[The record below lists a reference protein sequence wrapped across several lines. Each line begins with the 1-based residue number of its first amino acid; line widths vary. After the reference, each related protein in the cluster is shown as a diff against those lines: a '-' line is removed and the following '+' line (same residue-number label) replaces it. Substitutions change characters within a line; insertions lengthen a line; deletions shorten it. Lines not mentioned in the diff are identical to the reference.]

1 MRLVVSLTAAAALA
15 AVLAPGALAFR
26 FTDEARLVPVGVVGQ
41 AYSHQLSMSG
51 GCLRVT
57 IAIGPGS
64 LPPGL
69 HLSGGPSDETQNSW
83 RIEGTP
89 TAAGEFPFWIV
100 ARSLWPE
107 CMGDSTEEDWVIRV
121 SGSGGGSTPPVTPP
135 APTPAPSLAIQQSS
149 VPGADTGA
157 AYSTRFTA
165 SGGGSQ
171 TWSVV
176 GGVLPVGIQL
186 AGDGTLSG
194 RATIAGD
201 YTFTVRVQSGSGA
214 SQKTFTIAVREGVTA
229 SIQATKQA
237 EQGVALTLRPAFAG
251 GVAPHAWSLASGS
264 LPAGLS
270 LDAATGALTGT
281 PTEAGTY
288 ALALKVADRDG
299 RSATV
304 QTQLVVNAPIALAT
318 RSLPLYVRGVRT
330 SFQLATEGGVG
341 KKRFQIASGRLPVG
355 LRLQVNGLLVG
366 TPRALGRFR
375 VVVRV
380 TDGYKVTATRAYT
393 LLVRRS

>member
-1 MRLVVSLTAAAALA
+1 MRLVVSFIAAAAFA

-26 FTDEARLVPVGVVGQ
+26 FTDEARAVPVGVVGQ
-41 AYSHQLSMSG
+41 PYSHQLSMAG
-51 GCLRVT
+51 GCLRVAT
-57 IAIGPGS
+57 SIGPGS

-69 HLSGGPSDETQNSW
+69 HLAGAPSDETQNSW

-89 TAAGEFPFWIV
+89 TQAGEFPFWIV

-121 SGSGGGSTPPVTPP
+121 TGSGGGSTPSVTPP
-135 APTPAPSLAIQQSS
+135 APAPSPSLAIQQTS

-157 AYSTRFTA
+157 AYATRFTA

-171 TWSVV
+171 SWSVV

-201 YTFTVRVQSGSGA
+201 YTFTVRVQAGGGA
-214 SQKTFTIAVREGVTA
+214 AQKTFTIAVREGVTA

-237 EQGVALTLRPAFAG
+237 EQGVALALRPAFAG
-251 GVAPHAWSLASGS
+251 GLAPHTWSLASGS
-264 LPAGLS
+264 LPAGVT
-270 LDAATGALTGT
+270 LDAATGALSGT
-281 PTEAGTY
+281 PTQAGTY
-288 ALALKVADRDG
+288 ELALKVADRDG

-304 QTQLVVNAPIALAT
+304 QTQLVVNAPIALVT
-318 RSLPLYVRGVRT
+318 RALPLYVRAVRT
-330 SFQLATEGGVG
+330 SFQLETEGGVG
-341 KKRFQIASGRLPVG
+341 KKRFQIVSGRLPVG
-355 LRLQVNGLLVG
+355 LRLQVNGVLVG

-393 LLVRRS
+393 LLVRR

>member
-1 MRLVVSLTAAAALA
+1 M
-15 AVLAPGALAFR
+15 
-26 FTDEARLVPVGVVGQ
+26 VVGQ
-41 AYSHQLSMSG
+41 SYSHQLSMAG
-51 GCLRVT
+51 GCLRVA
-57 IAIGPGS
+57 ISIGPGS

-69 HLSGGPSDETQNSW
+69 RLVGAPSDETQNSW
-83 RIEGTP
+83 RLEGTP
-89 TAAGEFPFWIV
+89 TQAGDFPFWIV
-100 ARSLWPE
+100 AKSLWPE
-107 CMGDSTEEDWVIRV
+107 CLGDSTEEDWVIHV
-121 SGSGGGSTPPVTPP
+121 TGNGGAPPPPPNPPTPP
-135 APTPAPSLAIQQSS
+135 AASIAIQQTS

-157 AYSTRFTA
+157 EYATRLTA

-171 TWSVV
+171 SWSVV

-186 AGDGTLSG
+186 AADGTLSG

-201 YTFTVRVQSGSGA
+201 YTFTVRVQTGGGTA
-214 SQKTFTIAVREGVTA
+214 QKTFTIAVREGVTA

-237 EQGVALTLRPAFAG
+237 EQGVPLTLRPAFAG

-264 LPAGLS
+264 LPAGVS

-281 PTEAGTY
+281 PTQAGTY
-288 ALALKVADRDG
+288 ALALRVADRDG
-299 RSATV
+299 RTATV

-318 RSLPLYVRGVRT
+318 RSLPLYVRGMRT
-330 SFQLATEGGVG
+330 SFQLATAGGVG
-341 KKRFQIASGRLPVG
+341 KKRFSIVSGRLPVG
-355 LRLQVNGLLVG
+355 LRLQVNGVLVG

-393 LLVRRS
+393 LLVRR

>member
-1 MRLVVSLTAAAALA
+1 MRLVVSLTAAAAFA

-26 FTDEARLVPVGVVGQ
+26 FTDEARAVPVMVVGQ
-41 AYSHQLSMSG
+41 TYSHQLSMAG
-51 GCLRVT
+51 GCLRVA
-57 IAIGPGS
+57 ISIGPGS

-69 HLSGGPSDETQNSW
+69 RLAGAPSDETQNSW

-89 TAAGEFPFWIV
+89 TQAGEFPFWIV

-121 SGSGGGSTPPVTPP
+121 TGSGGAPPPPNPPP
-135 APTPAPSLAIQQSS
+135 APAPSLAIQQSA

-157 AYSTRFTA
+157 AYSTRLTA

-171 TWSVV
+171 SWSVV

-201 YTFTVRVQSGSGA
+201 YTFTVRVQAGGGA
-214 SQKTFTIAVREGVTA
+214 AQKTFTIAVREGVTA

-237 EQGVALTLRPAFAG
+237 EQGVALKLRPAFAG
-251 GVAPHAWSLASGS
+251 GLAPHTWSLASGL
-264 LPAGLS
+264 LPAGVS

-281 PTEAGTY
+281 PTQAGTY
-288 ALALKVADRDG
+288 ALALKVTDRDG

-304 QTQLVVNAPIALAT
+304 QTQLVVNPPIALAT
-318 RSLPLYVRGVRT
+318 RSLPLHVRGVRT

-355 LRLQVNGLLVG
+355 LRLQVNGVLVG

-393 LLVRRS
+393 LLVRR

>member
-41 AYSHQLSMSG
+41 PYSHQLSMAG
-51 GCLRVT
+51 GCLLVT
-57 IAIGPGS
+57 MRIGPGS

-69 HLSGGPSDETQNSW
+69 HLAGGPSDQTQNSW

-89 TAAGEFPFWIV
+89 TAAGEFPFWII
-100 ARSLWPE
+100 AGSLWPE
-107 CMGDSTEEDWVIRV
+107 CRNDSTEEDWVIRV
-121 SGSGGGSTPPVTPP
+121 TGSGGGPPPPVNPP
-135 APTPAPSLAIQQSS
+135 APTPAPSLAIHQTS

-157 AYSTRFTA
+157 AYSTRLTA
-165 SGGGSQ
+165 SSGGSQ
-171 TWSVV
+171 SWSVI

-201 YTFTVRVQSGSGA
+201 YTFTVRVQSGGGA
-214 SQKTFTIAVREGVTA
+214 AQKTFTIAVREGVTA

-237 EQGVALTLRPAFAG
+237 EQGVALALRPAFAG
-251 GVAPHAWSLASGS
+251 GVAPHTWSLASGS
-264 LPAGLS
+264 LPAGVS

-281 PTEAGTY
+281 PTQAGTY

-341 KKRFQIASGRLPVG
+341 KKRFQIVSGRLPVG
-355 LRLQVNGLLVG
+355 LRLQVNGVLTG

-393 LLVRRS
+393 LLVRR

>member
-1 MRLVVSLTAAAALA
+1 MRFVVSLTAAAALA

-41 AYSHQLSMSG
+41 PYSHQLSMAG
-51 GCLRVT
+51 GCLLVT
-57 IAIGPGS
+57 MRIGPGS

-69 HLSGGPSDETQNSW
+69 HLAGGPSDQTQNSW

-89 TAAGEFPFWIV
+89 TTAGEFPFWIV
-100 ARSLWPE
+100 AGSLWPE
-107 CMGDSTEEDWVIRV
+107 CRNDSTEEDWVIRV
-121 SGSGGGSTPPVTPP
+121 TGPGGGSPPPNPP
-135 APTPAPSLAIQQSS
+135 APPPASSLAIQQTA

-157 AYSTRFTA
+157 AYSTRLTA

-171 TWSVV
+171 SWSVV

-201 YTFTVRVQSGSGA
+201 YTFTVRVQSGGGA
-214 SQKTFTIAVREGVTA
+214 AQKTFTIAVREGVTA

-237 EQGVALTLRPAFAG
+237 EQGVALALRPAFAG
-251 GVAPHAWSLASGS
+251 GLAPHTWSLASGS
-264 LPAGLS
+264 LPAGLA

-281 PTEAGTY
+281 PTQAGTY

-304 QTQLVVNAPIALAT
+304 QTQLVVNAPIAFAT
-318 RSLPLYVRGVRT
+318 RSVPLYIRGVRT

-341 KKRFQIASGRLPVG
+341 KKRFQIVSGRLPVG
-355 LRLQVNGLLVG
+355 LRLQVNGVLVG

-393 LLVRRS
+393 LLVRR